1 MKPLCDL
8 PVTDQLQHER
18 LPVNAAPVIR
28 DFTRCPRCGAPTEK
42 STSYTGN
49 ISEFWW
55 NCTECNTYINTYIPQ
70 KHQEAV
76 HRDNHTYIG
85 NFGAYGTGKT
95 TTSRE
100 EVYKHAFITPNANI
114 LIGANVQSQYE
125 QTIKREMEADIPAE
139 FVEYFTIQKQ
149 YMDLVNGARIMYRPF
164 DDADKL
170 RSYNLSMFVGV
181 EASEF
186 KSEVFH
192 QLKTR
197 LRNTSASIP
206 VRDEFGQPL
215 FEYDDRG
222 QGIPLIKS
230 EWRRGIIESNPDSGW
245 IRTDVLLAS
254 DQIHKHGSV
263 MDFYDQTNLTKDPAT
278 STHIASTDTNKFLP
292 KNFILEQI
300 INKPKWW
307 IARFIYGSFSYAEGL
322 VYPSAI
328 QHVVPAF
335 EIPTEWRRII
345 AFDYGLADDA
355 VYIFAAVDPKD
366 GILYAYKEVRCNDMN
381 LDSLAALYH
390 TNIKDIPSG
399 GLICQPIMDPKSG
412 SKRDYNKDSLQ
423 NLFLQRGISFKLG
436 YINIDA
442 RILRLNTY
450 FESGKLKI
458 MDCCVGLISELREYK
473 FKMRT
478 LDAPNAGDKPEDKKN
493 HGINPLEWIAMEL
506 PSDPRN
512 LLHGAYNGAGLDL
525 TVEQARRHWMPH
537 ALMDPDEY
545 NDSPRDY
552 SAVSMENIF

>member
-1 MKPLCDL
+1 M
-8 PVTDQLQHER
+8 
-18 LPVNAAPVIR
+18 
-28 DFTRCPRCGAPTEK
+28 
-42 STSYTGN
+42 
-49 ISEFWW
+49 
-55 NCTECNTYINTYIPQ
+55 PQ

-100 EVYKHAFITPNANI
+100 EVYKHAFITPGANI

-125 QTIKREMEADIPAE
+125 QTIKRELEADIPAA
-139 FVEYFTIQKQ
+139 FVAYYTIQKQ
-149 YMDLVNGARIMYRPF
+149 YVDLVNGARIMYRPF

-197 LRNTSASIP
+197 LRNSAASIP
-206 VRDEFGQPL
+206 VRDEFGQAMY
-215 FEYDDRG
+215 EYDERG
-222 QGIPLIKS
+222 QGIPLIAS

-254 DQIHKHGSV
+254 DKIATHGSV
-263 MDFYDQTNLTKDPAT
+263 MDIYDQTNLVIDPAT

-292 KNFILEQI
+292 KNFIMEQI
-300 INKPKWW
+300 VNKPKWW

-328 QHVVPAF
+328 QHVVPYF
-335 EIPTEWRRII
+335 EVPLEWRRII

-355 VYIFAAVDPKD
+355 VYLFGAIDPKD
-366 GILYAYKEVRCNDMN
+366 GVLYMYKEVRCNDMN
-381 LDSLAALYH
+381 IDSLAALYFSN
-390 TNIKDIPSG
+390 TKDIPSG
-399 GLICQPIMDPKSG
+399 GLVCQPIMDPKSG
-412 SKRDYNKDSLQ
+412 SKRDYNKDTLQ
-423 NLFLQRGISFKLG
+423 NLFLQKGISFKLG

-450 FESGKLKI
+450 IESGRLKI
-458 MDCCVGLISELREYK
+458 MDCCVGLIGELREYK
-473 FKMRT
+473 FKQRT
-478 LDAPNAGDKPEDKKN
+478 LDNPHAGDKPEDKRN
-493 HGINPLEWIAMEL
+493 HAINPLEWITMEL

-512 LLHGAYNGAGLDL
+512 IIHGAYNGAGLDL
-525 TVEQARRHWMPH
+525 TVEQAQRRWMPR
-537 ALMDPDEY
+537 ALMDDDEY
-545 NDSPRDY
+545 VNNSQDY
-552 SAVSMENIF
+552 ATISMDHFF